1 MSPTVPPVT
10 PIPTLDAAIARL
22 TQTFTTLT
30 TSHSVSTTSLAA
42 LAQERLALDEREQE
56 LRTAVEAAEAKHSWF
71 AAFQEWIETV
81 ATFLDEKV

>member
-1 MSPTVPPVT
+1 MHSMHNNLMSSTVPPVT
-10 PIPTLDAAIARL
+10 PIPTLDAAMARL

-42 LAQERLALDEREQE
+42 LAQE
-56 LRTAVEAAEAKHSWF
+56 LRTAVEVAEAKHSWF